1 MKKIFIHCNLPL
13 SEKKKL
19 KKKFRI
25 KVHNADKEIL
35 SSKTFLKS
43 ASGFDGIISQ
53 GNVINREFIEK
64 NKSSLKVISNVGV
77 GYDNID
83 VTTASKHGIAVF
95 NTPGIL
101 NNTVADMTIGL
112 LLALTRKICEGN
124 NYVKDKKWV
133 GNSWPLF
140 WGCDLNGESLGIVG
154 MGNIGKEVAK
164 RANSFGLKIFYNN
177 RKKLNK
183 EIEEKFNANYLS
195 LNKLVERCKFIILL
209 LPLNNESKHL
219 FNKNIF
225 KRMRKDAYIV
235 NIARGKIIKEI
246 DLVNALIDNDIA
258 GAALDVFEFEPRVH
272 KKLFK
277 LKNVVLM
284 PHAGSAT
291 LNTRNKMMNMA
302 CENISDYFLLKKS
315 NNIVNKEVLNV

>member
-1 MKKIFIHCNLPL
+1 MKKIFVHCNLPL
-13 SEKKKL
+13 SEKNKL

-35 SSKTFLKS
+35 CSKAFLKY
-43 ASGFDGIISQ
+43 ASGFEGIISQ
-53 GNVINREFIEK
+53 GNLINKEFIEK
-64 NKSSLKVISNVGV
+64 NKSILKVISNVGV

-83 VTTASKHGIAVF
+83 LKTANKHGIPVF
-95 NTPGIL
+95 NTPGVL
-101 NNTVADMTIGL
+101 NNTVADMTLGL
-112 LLALTRKICEGN
+112 LLAITRKICEGN
-124 NYVKDKKWV
+124 NYVKDSKWT

-140 WGCDLNGESLGIVG
+140 WGCDLAGESLGIVG
-154 MGNIGKEVAK
+154 MGNIGKEVAI

-183 EIEEKFNANYLS
+183 EVEEKFNANYLS
-195 LNKLVERCKFIILL
+195 FNKLIEKCKFIILL
-209 LPLNNESKHL
+209 LPLNNDSKHL
-219 FNKNIF
+219 FNKSIF

-235 NIARGKIIKEI
+235 NVARGKVIKEI

-272 KKLFK
+272 KKLLK
-277 LKNVVLM
+277 LQNVVLM

-291 LNTRNKMMNMA
+291 FNTRNRMINIA
-302 CENISDYFLLKKS
+302 CENISDYFLLKKT
-315 NNIVNKEVLNV
+315 NNIVNKEVLDV

>member
-1 MKKIFIHCNLPL
+1 MKKIFVHCNLPL
-13 SEKKKL
+13 SEKNKL

-35 SSKTFLKS
+35 CSKAFLKY
-43 ASGFDGIISQ
+43 ASGFEGIISQ
-53 GNVINREFIEK
+53 GNLINKEFIEK
-64 NKSSLKVISNVGV
+64 NKSILKVISNVGV

-83 VTTASKHGIAVF
+83 LKTANKHGIPVF
-95 NTPGIL
+95 NTPGVL
-101 NNTVADMTIGL
+101 NNTVADMTLGL
-112 LLALTRKICEGN
+112 LLAITRKICEGN
-124 NYVKDKKWV
+124 NYVKDSKWI

-140 WGCDLNGESLGIVG
+140 WGCDLAGESLGIVG
-154 MGNIGKEVAK
+154 MGNIGKEVAI

-183 EIEEKFNANYLS
+183 EVEEKFNANYLS
-195 LNKLVERCKFIILL
+195 LNKLIEKCKFIILL
-209 LPLNNESKHL
+209 LPLNKDSKHL
-219 FNKNIF
+219 FNKSIF

-235 NIARGKIIKEI
+235 NVARGKVIKEI
-246 DLVNALIDNDIA
+246 DLVNALLDNDIA

-272 KKLFK
+272 KKLLK

-291 LNTRNKMMNMA
+291 FNTRNRMINIA
-302 CENISDYFLLKKS
+302 CENISDYFLLKKT
-315 NNIVNKEVLNV
+315 NNIVNKEVLDV